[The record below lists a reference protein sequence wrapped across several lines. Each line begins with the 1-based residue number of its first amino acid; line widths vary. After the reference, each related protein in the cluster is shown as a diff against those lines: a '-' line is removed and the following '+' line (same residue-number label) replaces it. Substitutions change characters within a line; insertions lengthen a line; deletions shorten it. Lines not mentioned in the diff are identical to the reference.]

1 MILYFADRSFQIL
14 GMGSTDGGGL
24 DIVNDMKTQ
33 EIGTGGMNFS
43 CTIPFEKGGQKE
55 AESLAA
61 PGNYILRQSGD
72 DREFYT
78 IIESEV
84 DTGSGEAYIYAEEA
98 GLDLLNE
105 IALPYEAD
113 REYPISHYIQRF
125 ANDSGFE
132 IGINEIPDL
141 QRKLKW
147 ENEGTATS
155 RILSTAEQFG
165 NVEISFSFEVKEL
178 SVIKKYINIYQ
189 KRGKDTG
196 IQLRLGREVD
206 RIVTKKSIANLAT
219 ALYVTG
225 DTPDGADNPIT
236 LEGISYDDGRFF
248 LQGPWLK
255 DKEANKKWS
264 RYLAATETGEGT
276 GYIMGTFSYETLDKE
291 ELLRAAIDRLEEL
304 SQVELNYEVDIA
316 MLPEHVE
323 IGDTVNIVDDE
334 GELYLS
340 ARILKLEISI
350 ADDTAKATLGDYLIK
365 DSGISQ
371 KIEELAAQFQN
382 VAKSRTL
389 YTWIAYADD
398 AVGSGISV
406 NPQGKTYMGTAANQ
420 TSDVIDVSNPFIYTW
435 AKIKGEDGKA
445 GVGILSTSVDYQ
457 AFGTGTHVPYG
468 EWENSPP
475 LVPPGGY
482 LWTRTV
488 ITYSDGSKST
498 SYSVGGFG
506 TAGTDGADGVD
517 GTDGDDGK
525 MLYGTCST
533 SASTAVKSISCSEAV
548 SLYTGLT
555 VMVKF
560 TYGNT
565 ATSPHLNVNNLGA
578 RAIYINGQTTISSGN
593 PFYWGSGASIQFTYN
608 GSYWI
613 PVGHPATY
621 HGSSSTSAGTS
632 SKVADISGI
641 VVCKGTTVCINFNY
655 ANTASS
661 PTLNISS
668 IGAKAIYTQGVPYA
682 YWTDGA
688 TVDFSFDG
696 TYWRVCSEPVYANTV
711 TVGNSAANNVYIDG
725 NSVNIRNG
733 TTELAS
739 FEEDRINIGNNSD
752 TAVISLCDERGFIE
766 VYKKSGLKYLS
777 LRGPRLILSAK
788 SSPILEYDTTTPKI
802 MIDEYGVTINKLL
815 ELEFINVAFSSFT
828 WTNTKSYIKK
838 QGKWVHIH
846 VEFTVSGAVAN
857 NEYAFATIPGSV
869 RPMEQYKYT
878 AWCANAS
885 GHRYS
890 ASARITT
897 SGSLYFIARVAFVE
911 GGFDAIYHY

>member
-1 MILYFADRSFQIL
+1 MILYFADRAFQIL

-420 TSDVIDVSNPFIYTW
+420 ISDVIDVSDPSIYTW
-435 AKIKGEDGKA
+435 VKIKGEDGEK
-445 GVGILSTSVDYQ
+445 GSDGLGIESTVVNYQVSNSGTQTPSGTWISNPPSLS
-457 AFGTGTHVPYG
+457 
-468 EWENSPP
+468 
-475 LVPPGGY
+475 PGQY

-488 ITYSDGSKST
+488 ITYSNGTKTT
-498 SYSVGGFG
+498 SYSIGKAG
-506 TAGTDGADGVD
+506 TNGTDGADGM
-517 GTDGDDGK
+517 DGK
-525 MLYGTCST
+525 GIRNTEVSY
-533 SASTAVKSISCSEAV
+533 KSSS
-548 SLYTGLT
+548 SG
-555 VMVKF
+555 
-560 TYGNT
+560 
-565 ATSPHLNVNNLGA
+565 
-578 RAIYINGQTTISSGN
+578 TTIPTGTWYSYIPSV
-593 PFYWGSGASIQFTYN
+593 SA
-608 GSYWI
+608 GSYLWTRTVI
-613 PVGHPATY
+613 TY
-621 HGSSSTSAGTS
+621 TDNTSSTSYSVARMGSNGAVGAKGDSGIIVSSTAPSGPTVGQLWQTASGQPIKRWTGSSWVLHYISVDNLDVTHLSAISADLGTVNAGIIKNRAETVEFDIENGHITNFANGDRRFFAKISQGEIKVSDEKTNNNITITGNGLNFFHYGAIYEVLVRFEGNDMTIDNFPIVSSIKEKGTVIKQGTS
-632 SKVADISGI
+632 VVNNTTASNYLKIVQLSYSEFSSSARYVVIASNGDHSVSSAPVAGAWVRASDRWVLGWSPTPISG
-641 VVCKGTTVCINFNY
+641 Y
-655 ANTASS
+655 
-661 PTLNISS
+661 
-668 IGAKAIYTQGVPYA
+668 Y
-682 YWTDGA
+682 
-688 TVDFSFDG
+688 
-696 TYWRVCSEPVYANTV
+696 
-711 TVGNSAANNVYIDG
+711 
-725 NSVNIRNG
+725 
-733 TTELAS
+733 
-739 FEEDRINIGNNSD
+739 RINYQ
-752 TAVISLCDERGFIE
+752 VI
-766 VYKKSGLKYLS
+766 
-777 LRGPRLILSAK
+777 
-788 SSPILEYDTTTPKI
+788 
-802 MIDEYGVTINKLL
+802 KLP
-815 ELEFINVAFSSFT
+815 V
-828 WTNTKSYIKK
+828 
-838 QGKWVHIH
+838 
-846 VEFTVSGAVAN
+846 
-857 NEYAFATIPGSV
+857 
-869 RPMEQYKYT
+869 
-878 AWCANAS
+878 
-885 GHRYS
+885 
-890 ASARITT
+890 
-897 SGSLYFIARVAFVE
+897 
-911 GGFDAIYHY
+911 